1 MAGGNRRPLHALCE
15 LTGHNR
21 AVRLPSKPQEWWMPK
36 GLLLAQ
42 SCQSGMSA
50 HRSRSDV
57 KRTRNARYEPF
68 SR

>member
-36 GLLLAQ
+36 GLLLARL
-42 SCQSGMSA
+42 GP
-50 HRSRSDV
+50 
-57 KRTRNARYEPF
+57 KRT
-68 SR
+68 SRVSPLCLATSDLDLPGNG

>member
-36 GLLLAQ
+36 GLLMATSRPL
-42 SCQSGMSA
+42 SA
-50 HRSRSDV
+50 GSWMG
-57 KRTRNARYEPF
+57 E
-68 SR
+68 

>member
-42 SCQSGMSA
+42 S
-50 HRSRSDV
+50 
-57 KRTRNARYEPF
+57 
-68 SR
+68 